1 MAQNITGTIS
11 VDDLKLYLNK
21 GLYASEALT
30 HNHFL
35 VSAAVSY
42 HPGDLAQGAY
52 LDYTELALLLHNTMC
67 SDSQLL
73 ESIAS
78 TCVDAIRQKW
88 PFAVSVRVHIK
99 KIHPDFEGLQLN
111 AVSVSLLWEK

>member
-11 VDDLKLYLNK
+11 VEDLKLYLNK

-35 VSAAVSY
+35 VSASVSY
-42 HPGDLAQGAY
+42 RPEDLGAGAY
-52 LDYTELALLLHNTMC
+52 LDYTELAHLLRNTMC
-67 SDSQLL
+67 SDTQLL
-73 ESIAS
+73 ESIAA
-78 TCVDAIRQKW
+78 TCVESIRQQW
-88 PFAVSVRVHIK
+88 PFAISVRVHIK

-111 AVSVSLLWEK
+111 AVSVSLFWEK

>member
-11 VDDLKLYLNK
+11 VEDLKLFINK

-35 VSAAVSY
+35 VSAAVAY
-42 HPGDLAQGAY
+42 HLEDLGAGAY
-52 LDYTELALLLHNTMC
+52 LDYTELAHLLRNTMC
-67 SDSQLL
+67 SDTQLL
-73 ESIAS
+73 ESIARS
-78 TCVDAIRQKW
+78 CVESIRQKW
-88 PFAVSVRVHIK
+88 PFAISVRVHIK

-111 AVSVSLLWEK
+111 AVSVSLKWEK